1 MDKNRVNKFN
11 TTALAYMGDA
21 IYEVYIRERAMESG
35 AVYVKELHKVSIKY
49 ANAMNQAKAMKKMFE
64 TLTEEEQKLVKRAR
78 NRKVATKAKNADI
91 ISYKWATALEAL
103 IGYMYLSGDEKRMD
117 EIIKQAM
124 EVIDE
129 QSR

>member
-1 MDKNRVNKFN
+1 MELKEAKKIN

-21 IYEVYIRERAMESG
+21 VYEVYVRKHVMEHG
-35 AVYVKELHKVSIKY
+35 AVYVDKLHKEGIKY
-49 ANAMNQAKAMKKMFE
+49 AKALNQAKAIKTMFDQ
-64 TLTEEEQKLVKRAR
+64 LSEEEKSLVKRAR

-91 ISYKWATALEAL
+91 VSYKWATAFEAL
-103 IGYMYLSGDEKRMD
+103 VGYLYLLGDINRMED
-117 EIIKQAM
+117 IIRTAM

>member
-1 MDKNRVNKFN
+1 MELKEVKKIN

-21 IYEVYIRERAMESG
+21 VYEVYVRKHVMEHG
-35 AVYVKELHKVSIKY
+35 AVYVDKLHKKGIKY
-49 ANAMNQAKAMKKMFE
+49 AKALNQAKAIKTMFDQ
-64 TLTEEEQKLVKRAR
+64 LSEEEKSLVKRAR

-91 ISYKWATALEAL
+91 VSYKWATAFEAL
-103 IGYMYLSGDEKRMD
+103 VGYLYLLGDINRMED
-117 EIIKQAM
+117 IIRTAM